1 MKFHL
6 RSISVIL
13 FCIGI
18 VLPINTRASQTASAP
33 ISPLTIAVSTTSNQY
48 KIDSPILVV
57 VTLTNTSSEPVRLIN
72 FRIADAAYRRLSW
85 EYSLTREGANVEK
98 TAFHRAIRGESCHGE
113 PYILSDGSF
122 VPFTMT
128 PGQVDHT
135 TIDVKKLFNI
145 SQPGSY

>member
-6 RSISVIL
+6 RSISAIL

-18 VLPINTRASQTASAP
+18 VLPINTRASQIASAP
-33 ISPLTIAVSTTSNQY
+33 ISPLTIAVSTMSNQY

-85 EYSLTREGANVEK
+85 EYSLNTRWSRCRK
-98 TAFHRAIRGESCHGE
+98 DC
-113 PYILSDGSF
+113 ILQSYPGRISPRRTGH
-122 VPFTMT
+122 PFRWEFRPIYDDSRT
-128 PGQVDHT
+128 GRSHNNRCQKV
-135 TIDVKKLFNI
+135 I
-145 SQPGSY
+145 